1 MIRRFQRWM
10 RFQQS
15 YRSEPPWD
23 TRNSPP
29 ELIEFVQTHPA
40 GRALDIGCGTGAN
53 LLTLARAGWE
63 VEGIDYVP
71 RAVRQAR
78 ATLSEAGLPVKI
90 KVADF
95 LTEQRLRVK
104 FDLILDM
111 GCYHSLPPNDKR
123 IYEAKVS
130 NYMAEHAY
138 YYLFGFLKTQ
148 SPREGITSDD
158 LACLKERFQITQ
170 ETRGTGVYSR
180 PSVWLLFRRK

>member
-1 MIRRFQRWM
+1 MIRRFRRWM

-15 YRSEPPWD
+15 YRSDPPWD
-23 TRNSPP
+23 SHISPP
-29 ELIEFVQTHPA
+29 ELIEFVQTHPT

-78 ATLSEAGLPVKI
+78 AMLSEAGLPAKI
-90 KVADF
+90 KAADF
-95 LTEQRLRVK
+95 LTEQRLRGK

-111 GCYHSLPPNDKR
+111 GCYHSLPPKDKR
-123 IYEAKVS
+123 IYEVKVS
-130 NYMAEHAY
+130 NYLAERGY
-138 YYLFGFLKTQ
+138 YYLYGFLKTQ
-148 SPREGITSDD
+148 TPREAITEED
-158 LACLKERFQITQ
+158 LTRLKERFQITT
-170 ETRGTGVYSR
+170 ETHGTGVYGR